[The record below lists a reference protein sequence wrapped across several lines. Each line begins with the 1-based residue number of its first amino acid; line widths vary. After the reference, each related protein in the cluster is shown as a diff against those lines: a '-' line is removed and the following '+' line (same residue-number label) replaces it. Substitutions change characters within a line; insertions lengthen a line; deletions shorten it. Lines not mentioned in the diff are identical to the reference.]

1 MLFKNYILKEIQ
13 QFNFGKELDAE
24 QKAQILNSLIE
35 FYDEDK
41 LIGLSINDQ
50 IEIKKLFKQI
60 KLMERD
66 SKIGSFP
73 Q

>member
-1 MLFKNYILKEIQ
+1 MFKNYILKEIQ